1 MNRPEVR
8 QIEVQK
14 IESEK
19 EITGW
24 EAEQILRK
32 YGHQTSSYN
41 TNQVVPEQTDNSLTF
56 EQMIEL
62 EEQKKKNEIERK
74 KSLLHGSKPKT
85 FDGSNGYSSDI
96 KYGTDEDTG
105 FNFKIEI
112 NTDMNLPKY

>member
-8 QIEVQK
+8 QIELQK

-32 YGHQTSSYN
+32 YGHQLNFDSKPSEEN
-41 TNQVVPEQTDNSLTF
+41 NPPNLTF
-56 EQMIEL
+56 EEMIQL
-62 EEQKKKNEIERK
+62 EENKKRDEENRK
-74 KSLLHGSKPKT
+74 RALLYGPKPKT
-85 FDGSNGYSSDI
+85 FGTQNGYSSEV
-96 KYGTDEDTG
+96 KYGTEEDTG

-112 NTDMNLPKY
+112 TTDMNLPKY